1 MKEMLFEVLLAKS
14 SDEVSKGEP
23 IPTYARL
30 VPHLRAVEKA
40 GEAIVEAIGPLILE
54 QLDLPSE
61 PWLSRLHRGLKVACL
76 CHDIGKANVA
86 FQRMVR
92 GKLSPA
98 QQPARHELL
107 SAVLLADKNSQV
119 RTWALN
125 LLSENGKHSDAAELL
140 ELLHCVIAA
149 VGGHHVKLDGDWK
162 KASIALR
169 EGGCGTEIEMLLTHP
184 DLQRLFGSAVKAAR
198 TFDLTGNKEDF
209 LGDLLLPFKLN
220 SNRWKDKLQNEPR
233 WWRFAAVLKALTTA
247 ADVAGS
253 ALLPNRISPAM
264 WVQMNLARSQRVTSE
279 QMHEVVVARLRGKT
293 HRPFQQAVSAS
304 KERVTLVEAG
314 CGTGKTAAAYMWAA
328 THAEGRKLFFCYP
341 TTGTATEGFLG
352 YVHETAVEAT
362 LMHSRAIVDLENVT
376 KVKQDEEEGDHMLR
390 IESLRAWSPQ
400 VVVWGIRL
408 RRDT

>member
-1 MKEMLFEVLLAKS
+1 
-14 SDEVSKGEP
+14 
-23 IPTYARL
+23 
-30 VPHLRAVEKA
+30 
-40 GEAIVEAIGPLILE
+40 
-54 QLDLPSE
+54 
-61 PWLSRLHRGLKVACL
+61 
-76 CHDIGKANVA
+76 
-86 FQRMVR
+86 
-92 GKLSPA
+92 
-98 QQPARHELL
+98 
-107 SAVLLADKNSQV
+107 VLLADKNSQV

-408 RRDT
+408 RRDTS